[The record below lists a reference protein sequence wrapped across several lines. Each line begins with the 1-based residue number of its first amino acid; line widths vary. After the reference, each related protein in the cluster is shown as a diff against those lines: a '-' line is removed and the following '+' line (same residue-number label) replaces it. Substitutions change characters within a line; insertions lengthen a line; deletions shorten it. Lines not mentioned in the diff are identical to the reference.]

1 MTLREVFSKRSFDKD
16 RRCRWGGLW
25 GNYKLSVSQCDGDV
39 WADLFLRALEK
50 NLVVPLGSEKEVAL
64 EERLE
69 EAKQRS
75 QEPWS
80 EKLVVEQKECL
91 LAK

>member
-1 MTLREVFSKRSFDKD
+1 M
-16 RRCRWGGLW
+16 
-25 GNYKLSVSQCDGDV
+25 
-39 WADLFLRALEK
+39 LEK
-50 NLVVPLGSEKEVAL
+50 TFLEMMEQNLVVPLGSEKEVAL